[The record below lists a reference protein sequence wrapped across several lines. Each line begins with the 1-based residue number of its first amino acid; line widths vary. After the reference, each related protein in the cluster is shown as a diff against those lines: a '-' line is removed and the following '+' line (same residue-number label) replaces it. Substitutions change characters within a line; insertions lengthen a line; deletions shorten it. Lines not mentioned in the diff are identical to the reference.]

1 MEVDVGAW
9 LRGLGLGQYERAFRD
24 NDIDAEVLS
33 RLSADDLIA
42 IGVSSVG
49 HRRRLLDAIAT
60 LSGAPKPASKE
71 APVLEPVP
79 EPVAQRAAE
88 AERRQLTIMFV
99 DLVGSTELSRAHP
112 QARQRHP
119 FGQPRARICEAVG
132 ICRQRLRSPP
142 MTVDHYLDT
151 LAAQRLPETVR
162 GFGIGQ
168 FGCKL

>member
-9 LRGLGLGQYERAFRD
+9 LRGLGLGQYEQAFRD

-49 HRRRLLDAIAT
+49 HRRRLLDAIAM

-71 APVLEPVP
+71 APVFEPAP

-99 DLVGSTELSRAHP
+99 
-112 QARQRHP
+112 
-119 FGQPRARICEAVG
+119 
-132 ICRQRLRSPP
+132 
-142 MTVDHYLDT
+142 
-151 LAAQRLPETVR
+151 
-162 GFGIGQ
+162 
-168 FGCKL
+168 